1 MSVLE
6 PAILCEA
13 WHLSFY
19 LLFWNF
25 IWIQKGSIGTLR
37 YDSGLYV
44 LCKAFF
50 SSFLN
55 LMAIF
60 TQHLENDISEK
71 ISALNMQQTWRNR
84 TYYQPKYLI
93 LQNYFQAFSVAN
105 YYGYFNTLTYL
116 IILQ

>member
-1 MSVLE
+1 MQS
-6 PAILCEA
+6 
-13 WHLSFY
+13 
-19 LLFWNF
+19 
-25 IWIQKGSIGTLR
+25 
-37 YDSGLYV
+37 LY
-44 LCKAFF
+44 
-50 SSFLN
+50 SFLSKFN
-55 LMAIF
+55 GNIYSAF
-60 TQHLENDISEK
+60 KHLENDISEK